1 MDYIVTDKTGV
12 GRPYLEQ
19 HFHMLL
25 ALCRWSTSAC
35 WPVADYGEVPGTC
48 STTSGADGT
57 HTHIHAPTNAPHL
70 YHQTEYRD

>member
-25 ALCRWSTSAC
+25 ALCRWSTN
-35 WPVADYGEVPGTC
+35 VD
-48 STTSGADGT
+48 
-57 HTHIHAPTNAPHL
+57 
-70 YHQTEYRD
+70 Q